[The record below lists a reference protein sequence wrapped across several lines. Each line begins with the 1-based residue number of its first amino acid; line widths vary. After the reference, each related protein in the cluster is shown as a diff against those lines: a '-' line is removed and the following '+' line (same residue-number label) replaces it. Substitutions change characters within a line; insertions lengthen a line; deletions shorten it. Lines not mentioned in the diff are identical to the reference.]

1 MSAAFFGQCYRSR
14 HNKHHIVSARTNET
28 GVIYI
33 EGLMVVIF
41 GSDER
46 SLNDVQVSSRH
57 CHWRMTTETER
68 QGHRVKSGG
77 CDRWR

>member
-1 MSAAFFGQCYRSR
+1 
-14 HNKHHIVSARTNET
+14 
-28 GVIYI
+28 
-33 EGLMVVIF
+33 MVVIF

-68 QGHRVKSGG
+68 QGHKVKRDS
-77 CDRWR
+77 CDRW